1 MEIEERIKALE
12 NEFPTLRDE
21 LKLII
26 LDIRI
31 KLMEMYSPL
40 QWDMELDNHLIE
52 NNPGKGVRQYGN
64 E

>member
-1 MEIEERIKALE
+1 MGIEERIKSLE

-21 LKLII
+21 FKVII

-40 QWDMELDNHLIE
+40 QWDMEADKHIIE
-52 NNPGKGVRQYGN
+52 NNPGKGVRQHGN